1 MTKRMKEGWVSR
13 DVTNFDWYTDGS
25 RFVIVISEWNT
36 NDEFAIDLSEVE
48 DILDREF
55 LEKLGRHS

>member
-1 MTKRMKEGWVSR
+1 MFEGGVPP
-13 DVTNFDWYTDGS
+13 DATNFDWYTDGS
-25 RFVIVISEWNT
+25 RFVIVISKWNT

-55 LEKLGRHS
+55 LEKLGR